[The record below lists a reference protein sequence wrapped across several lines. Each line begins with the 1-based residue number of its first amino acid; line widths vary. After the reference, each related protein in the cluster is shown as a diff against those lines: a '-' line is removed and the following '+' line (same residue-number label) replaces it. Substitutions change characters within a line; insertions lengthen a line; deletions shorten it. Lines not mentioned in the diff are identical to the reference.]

1 MTETTILYE
10 QLMQNQLKPITPT
23 RDTARHTRVIRF
35 WTEGKMAESAF
46 NRLTELRKDKREEE
60 ARVLL
65 DEWIV

>member
-1 MTETTILYE
+1 MFDPITTYQK
-10 QLMQNQLKPITPT
+10 QLMQNQLKPIAP
-23 RDTARHTRVIRF
+23 RNNVRHSRVIRF
-35 WTEGKMAESAF
+35 WSDGEMAESAF